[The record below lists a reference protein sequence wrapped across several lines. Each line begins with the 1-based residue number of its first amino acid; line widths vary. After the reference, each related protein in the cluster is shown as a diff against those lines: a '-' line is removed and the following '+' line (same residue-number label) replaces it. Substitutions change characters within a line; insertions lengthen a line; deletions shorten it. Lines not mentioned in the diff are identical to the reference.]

1 MKLFLVLLIMV
12 FMVSCS
18 SLFKKDSE
26 VTHMK
31 IQSEPSN
38 AEVVGVDGV
47 KLGLTPLELPL
58 SVVEKYQKSGYLPL
72 TIRKQGFVEGK
83 FLVQVKGIDLY
94 DFKLEPISQVHFN
107 DWLLGSYSKEAN
119 GMIRDLLTIQSLM
132 FLKKFPEAKTQITGF
147 SNKYPN
153 VAATHTMMA
162 SILINEENPAEAR
175 AHLNRALS
183 IDQTDSTAIRMLR
196 MLETQ

>member
-1 MKLFLVLLIMV
+1 MV

-18 SLFKKDSE
+18 SSFKKNSE

-31 IQSEPSN
+31 IESEPSN
-38 AEVVGVDGV
+38 AEVIGVDGV
-47 KLGLTPLELPL
+47 KLGLTPLELPI
-58 SVVEKYQKSGYLPL
+58 SVVDKYQKSGYFPL
-72 TIRKQGFVEGK
+72 TIRKQGFVENK
-83 FLVQVKGIDLY
+83 FLVQMKGIDQY
-94 DFKLEPISQVHFN
+94 HFKLEPISLSHFN

-147 SNKYPN
+147 ANKYPN

-162 SILINEENPAEAR
+162 SILINEEKPTEAK
-175 AHLNRALS
+175 AYLNRALS

>member
-1 MKLFLVLLIMV
+1 MKLFLLFLIMV
-12 FMVSCS
+12 FMMSCS
-18 SLFKKDSE
+18 SSAKKDGE

-38 AEVVGVDGV
+38 AEVIGVDGI

-58 SVVEKYQKSGYLPL
+58 SVVDKYQKNGYFPL
-72 TIRKQGFVEGK
+72 TIRKQGFVENK
-83 FLVQVKGIDLY
+83 FLVQMKGIDQY
-94 DFKLEPISQVHFN
+94 QFKLEPISLSHFN

-132 FLKKFPEAKTQITGF
+132 FLKKFPEAKNQIIGF
-147 SNKYPN
+147 SQKYPN
-153 VAATHTMMA
+153 VAATQTMMA
-162 SILINEENPAEAR
+162 SILINEENPTEAK
-175 AHLNRALS
+175 AYLNRALS

-196 MLETQ
+196 MLESQ